1 MKVYGLVGKSGTGK
15 SFQAMN
21 LCKDKNIEC
30 IIDDGL
36 LIRRSKILAGKSAK
50 RQATKMGAVKTAI
63 FHDDDHRKEVAEKI
77 KAVKPKSILVIG
89 TSDRM
94 VNIITEALEMPPI
107 DEMIFIEDI
116 TSEHDREMA
125 RKSRDEKGKHVI
137 PVPALQLKREFAGYF
152 MDPLRIFRGWGK
164 GADTEKTVV
173 RPTYSYLGDYTFSDR
188 AISDIVM
195 CVGEEL
201 PEIFSV
207 GKTATE
213 KRGDGLILNVAVVV
227 KYGESIIESVENLQE
242 AIMDKVEYM
251 TAFTVDRVNVEVRG
265 LK

>member
-15 SFQAMN
+15 SFQAMS
-21 LCKDKNIEC
+21 LCKEKNIEC

-36 LIRRSKILAGKSAK
+36 FIRRSKILAGKSAK

-63 FHDDDHRKEVAEKI
+63 FNDENHREEVREKI
-77 KAVKPKSILVIG
+77 QKIAPKSILILG

-94 VNIITEALEMPPI
+94 VNIISEAVGLDGI
-107 DEMIFIEDI
+107 DEIIYIEDI
-116 TSEHDREMA
+116 TTPEDREMA

-137 PVPALQLKREFAGYF
+137 PVPSLQLKREFAGYF

-164 GADTEKTVV
+164 GQEVEKTVV

-188 AISDIVM
+188 AISDIIFY
-195 CVGEEL
+195 VGRDI
-201 PEIFSV
+201 PEIV
-207 GKTATE
+207 GVVKSNAE
-213 KRGDGLILNVAVVV
+213 KRGQGLIINVSVLVA
-227 KYGESIIESVENLQE
+227 YGENIIKSAEKLQSE
-242 AIMDKVEYM
+242 IIDKVEHM
-251 TAFTVDRVNVEVRG
+251 TAFNVDKVNVEVKG